1 MPQTQ
6 TKTPDTLEAPSQI
19 IHADA
24 LKLNSLE
31 DAIGVTETQIRAQII
46 VGNDVSALR
55 QRRDKLVRDRA
66 DLIEEIELYP
76 FARRE
81 AEQADILKRF
91 DAGFALRQQNWA
103 KAAEAKERQ
112 KALLEQADEAGREI
126 LRWQN
131 SPDGLHTADQDLRRH
146 QARFGNL
153 VGREA

>member
-6 TKTPDTLEAPSQI
+6 TKTPDTVEAPLQI

-24 LKLNSLE
+24 LRLQSVE
-31 DAIGVTETQIRAQII
+31 DSIAHTETQIRQQIVI
-46 VGNDVSALR
+46 GNNVSALR
-55 QRRDKLVRDRA
+55 ERRDKLVRERA
-66 DLIEEIELYP
+66 DLLEEIELYP

-81 AEQADILKRF
+81 AEQAEILKRF

-112 KALLEQADEAGREI
+112 KELLEQAEQAGREI
-126 LRWQN
+126 IRWQN

-153 VGREA
+153 VSREA